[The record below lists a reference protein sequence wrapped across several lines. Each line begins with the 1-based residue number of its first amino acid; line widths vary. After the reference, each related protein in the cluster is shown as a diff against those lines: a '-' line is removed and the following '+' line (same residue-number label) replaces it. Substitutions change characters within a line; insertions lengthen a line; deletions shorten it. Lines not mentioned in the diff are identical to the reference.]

1 MASARENDLNP
12 DIFIG
17 LKLPFNRDKSGLF
30 GRTQTTLEQAG
41 SNIKN
46 LLLTAKG
53 ERVMQPD
60 FGSRLR
66 ELLFEQYTEDLSSRI
81 QDEIQEAISTWLPYI
96 NIKEIKAVR
105 NINNY
110 SVAIR
115 IRYNITSALAERVI
129 IVLANENEI
138 ILSEVDDV
146 PLELVQTGVF

>member
-53 ERVMQPD
+53 ERLGQPT
-60 FGSRLR
+60 FGCDVQTII
-66 ELLFEQYTEDLSSRI
+66 FEPFTENTADSIEESVR
-81 QDEIQEAISTWLPYI
+81 DAVSNWLPYI
-96 NIKEIKAVR
+96 TIQNVFVTFEGQD
-105 NINNY
+105 NNRIRLQIEY
-110 SVAIR
+110 SVTIDEPDSLDT
-115 IRYNITSALAERVI
+115 ITFNFNVGI
-129 IVLANENEI
+129 
-138 ILSEVDDV
+138 
-146 PLELVQTGVF
+146 

>member
-1 MASARENDLNP
+1 MASARENDLNT

-66 ELLFEQYTEDLSSRI
+66 ELLFEQYTEDLTERI
-81 QDEIQEAISTWLPYI
+81 KQEIQEAMSTWLPYI
-96 NIKEIKAVR
+96 DIAKVDVIQNETNPTETKVDIDFSL
-105 NINNY
+105 NY
-110 SVAIR
+110 EPNRFNS
-115 IRYNITSALAERVI
+115 ITLNFDTTSGD
-129 IVLANENEI
+129 
-138 ILSEVDDV
+138 SSGGSSGG
-146 PLELVQTGVF
+146 TY